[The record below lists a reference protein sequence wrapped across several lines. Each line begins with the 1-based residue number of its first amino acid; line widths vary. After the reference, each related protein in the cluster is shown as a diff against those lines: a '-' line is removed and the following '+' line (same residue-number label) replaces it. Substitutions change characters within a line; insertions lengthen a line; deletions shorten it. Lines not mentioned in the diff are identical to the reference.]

1 VYCTNCGSEVPPED
15 PFCTNC
21 GAQVTPEGPEAPQ
34 ASVAQTPPE
43 EAAPPP
49 PPAAAPPPPAAPP
62 PTPPTQPPAPP
73 EQPAPPPIQPP
84 VTEAA
89 LAAQPPA
96 PQKKKGGKKWLAPVL
111 IGAAL
116 AIVVAVVLVLTLVV
130 FKGGGP
136 EAAANDLYKAMGKSD
151 SSAMIALV
159 DTSELSKQPG
169 LKAKFTEYVKKNL
182 PAGGLKFT
190 DLKFETKVNGNDA
203 TVTAVSGKVTYTNE
217 SGKTSTEDIAKLGE
231 GSNVVYLV
239 NKDNKWYIDTKTFP
253 DFYAKEYLTE
263 ADAALAKLATDIT
276 NQLTNVGSTLSQGT
290 QGISTFQELDARFKA
305 MAGGVDTTLTNLRK
319 QAEDT
324 KAKYK
329 SVESLENV
337 KQYQNYANLR
347 VQSVDVLIEMIDKL
361 GKELEELGGYITG
374 LSANPPTT
382 TGAANAAQQGANNIQ
397 TRYNAE
403 FTALQQKAN
412 DLESQANDLKQS
424 LGL

>member
-1 VYCTNCGSEVPPED
+1 
-15 PFCTNC
+15 
-21 GAQVTPEGPEAPQ
+21 
-34 ASVAQTPPE
+34 
-43 EAAPPP
+43 
-49 PPAAAPPPPAAPP
+49 
-62 PTPPTQPPAPP
+62 
-73 EQPAPPPIQPP
+73 

-136 EAAANDLYKAMGKSD
+136 KAAANDLYKAMGKSD

-169 LKAKFTEYVKKNL
+169 LEAKFTEYVKKNL

-203 TVTAVSGKVTYTNE
+203 TVTAVSGKVTYTNG
-217 SGKTSTEDIAKLGE
+217 SGKTSTEDITKLGE
-231 GSNVVYLV
+231 GSNLVYLV

-276 NQLTNVGSTLSQGT
+276 NQLTSVGATLSQGT
-290 QGISTFQELDARFKA
+290 QGVSTFQELDARFKA

-324 KAKYK
+324 KTKYK
-329 SVESLENV
+329 SVESLQNV
-337 KQYQNYANLR
+337 KEYQNYASLR
-347 VQSVDVLIEMIDKL
+347 VQSVDVLIETIDKL